1 MKQNPQSARD
11 TNKTIER
18 NKILRLREILMKQ
31 LMSLNQQTARDTN
44 DTIEWNRFNRLRRLL
59 EILTKQMN
67 DTE

>member
-31 LMSLNQQTARDTN
+31 LMSLNHHNIATTTPLNETDSTDCAGYWRGN
-44 DTIEWNRFNRLRRLL
+44 
-59 EILTKQMN
+59 
-67 DTE
+67 

>member
-31 LMSLNQQTARDTN
+31 LMSLNHHNIATTTPLNETDSTDGAGY
-44 DTIEWNRFNRLRRLL
+44 
-59 EILTKQMN
+59 
-67 DTE
+67 